1 MSPMKVEVS
10 TNWVRGGQVADAT
23 VRATPAKSVASIP
36 EFVEVPRPGQ
46 VCPWSGLRR
55 GMIFQ
60 LIRQGRIRS
69 VCLRQPGRLRGKRLV
84 HLPSVLEL
92 LRRNMEGGSSE

>member
-1 MSPMKVEVS
+1 MKVEVS
-10 TNWVRGGQVADAT
+10 TNWARGGEVADAT
-23 VRATPAKSVASIP
+23 VRTTPAKSVGILP
-36 EFVEVPRPGQ
+36 EFIEVPKPRQ

-60 LIRQGRIRS
+60 LIREGRIRS

-92 LRRNMEGGSSE
+92 LRCNMEGGGRE